1 MKRLYGYLK
10 KAMATKD
17 KKKLTAVVEALSINN
32 LLKDKMSRS
41 LFQAEPAMRGILSST
56 SFEENDDG
64 EVETEAQS
72 RAVAEKA
79 KMLEDFI
86 KKFAG
91 NVPDPIVI
99 MLWVKTTCKFKC
111 FFIIRPRARVFL
123 QATGI

>member
-17 KKKLTAVVEALSINN
+17 KKKLTAVMEALSINN

-79 KMLEDFI
+79 KMLEGTSPGVM
-86 KKFAG
+86 K
-91 NVPDPIVI
+91 
-99 MLWVKTTCKFKC
+99 LTCSHTTSMC
-111 FFIIRPRARVFL
+111 RTLSVQR
-123 QATGI
+123 TS